1 MPILKN
7 NHHGNLILP
16 DGTAIRR
23 GAPAVTMAADKWAG
37 ELKNPVVAAWVDL
50 EWVLVEDG
58 GKAENGL
65 AEIHKVSQ
73 SAYDKTAVFVTDP
86 APEPEADEAD
96 PRDELREEARSL
108 GIKVDNRWGEKR
120 LREEIDKALA
130 E

>member
-1 MPILKN
+1 MPVLKN

-23 GAPAVTMAADKWAG
+23 GGPAVTMAADKWAR

-50 EWVLVEDG
+50 GWVLVEDG
-58 GKAENGL
+58 GKAEPVP
-65 AEIHKVSQ
+65 AP
-73 SAYDKTAVFVTDP
+73 APVFVTDP
-86 APEPEADEAD
+86 APEPVADEAD
-96 PRDELREEARSL
+96 PRDELREEARLL
-108 GIKVDNRWGEKR
+108 GIKVDMRWGEDR

>member
-1 MPILKN
+1 MPVLKN

-23 GAPAVTMAADKWAG
+23 GGPAVTMAAEKWARAL
-37 ELKNPVVAAWVDL
+37 ENPIVAAWVDL
-50 EWVLVEDG
+50 GWVLVEDG
-58 GKAENGL
+58 VKAEP
-65 AEIHKVSQ
+65 AP
-73 SAYDKTAVFVTDP
+73 VFVTDP

-96 PRDELREEARSL
+96 PRDELRAEAASL
-108 GIKVDNRWGEKR
+108 GIEVDNRWGEKR

>member
-23 GAPAVTMAADKWAG
+23 GGPAVTMAAEKWAR

-50 EWVLVEDG
+50 GWVLVEGD
-58 GKAENGL
+58 GKAGPPPMTGNYF
-65 AEIHKVSQ
+65 I
-73 SAYDKTAVFVTDP
+73 TDP
-86 APEPEADEAD
+86 APDPEADEAD
-96 PRDELREEARSL
+96 PRDDLREEARSL
-108 GIKVDNRWGEKR
+108 GIEVDNRWGEKR